1 MYRVLYNENIGL
13 NASLIRIEPTDIKLT
28 LGEIFSSLSNV
39 SWINEFDKEYMRNYF
54 TVRTQETIDYIS
66 KNILAEADDEI
77 TKDTGEIVVS
87 ELSRI
92 ALVNEKNYLDIP
104 LAELFKSQAF
114 GNDGFDFFSVNLN
127 KIILFGEAKYNS
139 RQNAYGN
146 AFEQIVRFE
155 NQKQDVS
162 DLKEIAEFCCD
173 DSLANHTKGQ
183 KGFIAAFASKST
195 ATDRIIRGIQNN
207 SDFKKLVGFE
217 ELICVAVNI

>member
-1 MYRVLYNENIGL
+1 MYKVLDNVNIGL
-13 NASLIRIEPTDIKLT
+13 NVSFIRIEPIDTKLT
-28 LGEIFSSLSNV
+28 LSQIFSSLSNV

-54 TVRTQETIDYIS
+54 SVRTQETIDYIL

-92 ALVNEKNYLDIP
+92 ALVNEMNYLDIP

-146 AFEQIVRFE
+146 AFEQIARFE
-155 NQKQDVS
+155 NLKQDVS

-173 DSLANHTKGQ
+173 DSLDNHTKGQ
-183 KGFIAAFASKST
+183 KGFIAAFASKRT